1 VPGLGQGQGLG
12 PLDYVL
18 LFVACGMATIP
29 ISIMV
34 LKIFTGPSWAERL
47 DKALSWSM
55 TGWIL
60 GVMIFYAGMV
70 LLERQRPCEMQR
82 TNQITQACK
91 DYFDSLPR

>member
-1 VPGLGQGQGLG
+1 MPGLGQGQGLG

-18 LFVACGMATIP
+18 LFVACGAATIP
-29 ISIMV
+29 LTLIVIRA
-34 LKIFTGPSWAERL
+34 IAGPSWADRL

-55 TGWIL
+55 TSWIL
-60 GVMIFYAGMV
+60 GVMVFYAGMV

>member
-1 VPGLGQGQGLG
+1 VPNGVGPQGLG
-12 PLDYVL
+12 PGDYVL

-29 ISIMV
+29 LSVMV
-34 LKIFTGPSWAERL
+34 LKLFTGPSWSERL